1 MRIRET
7 EGETV
12 AGKMK
17 EREGGK
23 KLENSMRKRGR
34 ELIVAEEK
42 KEVEC
47 DGGVCDADSSMS
59 VTLAGEEGEP
69 YRISMFSPPQ
79 WR

>member
-1 MRIRET
+1 MK
-7 EGETV
+7 EGENQKDR
-12 AGKMK
+12 GRDCRKRGG
-17 EREGGK
+17 ERNWKIVE
-23 KLENSMRKRGR
+23 SKRGR

-47 DGGVCDADSSMS
+47 DGGVCDADSSMP

-79 WR
+79 QR